1 VQTTARGTLEII
13 LNDGMTENRWD
24 SDPGMLKPGQRQ
36 HVVIVVDGGPKII
49 SFIIDGVLCDGGEFR
64 MFGWGR
70 FSPLLRYLHS
80 YASKWVTAPGT
91 STQSSDSVQ
100 HDVDESQLREAV
112 EIGAAVS
119 RLRVYNRILRTSEAV
134 AHFKAGAEA

>member
-1 VQTTARGTLEII
+1 MEGE
-13 LNDGMTENRWD
+13 
-24 SDPGMLKPGQRQ
+24 PGQRQ

-49 SFIIDGVLCDGGEFR
+49 TFIIDGVLCDGGDFR

-100 HDVDESQLREAV
+100 HDVDESQLRESVGIDA
-112 EIGAAVS
+112 ESVS
-119 RLRVYNRILRTSEAV
+119 LLRVYDRILRTSEAV